1 MKKFQLFLMAMAMIA
16 IGTAFATTR
25 PAVKLTEDL
34 YYLSGSVMEPITGE
48 GICVA
53 STNFCKY
60 TLIAG
65 QPDDG
70 NPVHYEGVPGFE
82 NQQFIPTN

>member
-1 MKKFQLFLMAMAMIA
+1 MKKTPLFLLAMALIA

-25 PAVKLTEDL
+25 PAVKLTETL
-34 YYLSGSVMEPITGE
+34 YYLSGSEMLPITGD
-48 GICVA
+48 GICVE

-70 NPVHYEGVPGFE
+70 NPVHYEGVPGEE
-82 NQQFIPTN
+82 NQQFVPAN